1 MNSKRRT
8 NLFDPNLSVYYTRTQ
23 ATFAILT
30 LLIMFMGFFFSIYTF
45 LNPRYMFKRL
55 AGGIHFISAATG
67 LVVIQV
73 LAASIEYQKEHLAYT
88 FPRGATYT
96 FGYGI
101 YLAWICFAVNLVS
114 AILFFWY
121 SKKKKGSKAPT
132 DEMGMA
138 DEPINI
144 GR

>member
-1 MNSKRRT
+1 
-8 NLFDPNLSVYYTRTQ
+8 
-23 ATFAILT
+23 
-30 LLIMFMGFFFSIYTF
+30 
-45 LNPRYMFKRL
+45 MFKRL
-55 AGGIHFISAATG
+55 AGGIHFISAATS

-88 FPRGATYT
+88 FPKGATYR

-101 YLAWICFAVNLVS
+101 FLAWICFAVNLIS
-114 AILFFWY
+114 AIMFFWY
-121 SKKKKGSKAPT
+121 SKKKKGSKAAT
-132 DEMGMA
+132 DELGMA